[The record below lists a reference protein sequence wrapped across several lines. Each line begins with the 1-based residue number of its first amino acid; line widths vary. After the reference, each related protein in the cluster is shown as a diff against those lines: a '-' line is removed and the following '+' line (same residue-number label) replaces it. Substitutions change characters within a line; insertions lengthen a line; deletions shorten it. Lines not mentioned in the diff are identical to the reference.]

1 MIAKNIKRRPN
12 ARVAFTRD
20 VTLHLGDSVYSLLSR
35 REVRI
40 NGSIANLPVAL
51 SDGVSISSSGIVVV
65 SVLSPCVSFQTDSG
79 NQWAYICANLLHS
92 FVTRVELVHKL
103 AGACVH
109 N

>member
-1 MIAKNIKRRPN
+1 MRDCPESEDLPSFHVIAKNIKRRPN

-79 NQWAYICANLLHS
+79 NQWA
-92 FVTRVELVHKL
+92 
-103 AGACVH
+103 
-109 N
+109 